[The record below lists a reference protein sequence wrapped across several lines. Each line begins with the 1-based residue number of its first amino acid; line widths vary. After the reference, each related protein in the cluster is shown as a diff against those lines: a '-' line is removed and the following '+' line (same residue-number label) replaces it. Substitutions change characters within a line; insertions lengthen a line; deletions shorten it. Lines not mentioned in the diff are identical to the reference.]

1 MFKRI
6 LRSKTIQNRTRWI
19 LAIVM
24 VPPFAFFFHLWTG
37 NRATPGPGGSAGV
50 LFGRQVPWETFQ
62 EEYLWLRRNASAQAG
77 TIPKGLETYF
87 RQQAWDR
94 LMLKEEAR
102 RRVTVS
108 DDELARYLRERP
120 TFQRDGRFAPDF
132 YFRFVRSLG
141 LTPQTFE
148 ARLRDDLGVEKLLER
163 ITSDVTLVDE
173 DVKTA
178 YAKDHERLR
187 VSLIPVS
194 SSAFEPVVKQALT
207 EQALRDSYAAHPEAI
222 RRSAKRTFEYL
233 GRSLSELLQDHVPL
247 TDEKKRAY
255 YEEHQDEFKRDDGTV
270 KPLEEVRSAVEQGA
284 EGAQVQT
291 RLTNLA
297 LDLGEDRERGL
308 RFVEIALSRG
318 LWAKRVGPIER
329 NASAPTAVG
338 DGPTASIL
346 AAAFDVP
353 LGMMTQVFNTPL
365 GVFLIMPVEEVPAQV
380 PPFEEVRDTI
390 TTLLMQARAREAAKA
405 RAQALR
411 EQCLAKRQSGLTSGE
426 IYLVLGMK
434 PLRPAP
440 LTRRGPVEGLGEATR
455 VAEALAGV
463 PPGTFSEVL
472 ETPDGFVV
480 AFVEERLP
488 FDEAQFTTDR
498 ETFRQTLLETKQQ
511 EHVAQWLESLRTNAR
526 LKTFLEPP
534 SSP

>member
-1 MFKRI
+1 MFRRI

-50 LFGRQVPWETFQ
+50 LFGHQVPWETFQ
-62 EEYLWLRRNASAQAG
+62 EEYAWLRRNASAQFG
-77 TIPKGLETYF
+77 TIPEGLEPYF

-94 LMLKEEAR
+94 LLLKEEAR
-102 RRVTVS
+102 RRVTVG

-120 TFQRDGRFAPDF
+120 TFQQDGRFAPDF
-132 YFRFVRSLG
+132 YFRFVKSLG
-141 LTPQTFE
+141 LTPQAFE
-148 ARLRDDLGVEKLLER
+148 ARLRDDLRVDKILER
-163 ITSDVTLVDE
+163 IKSDVTLTDE
-173 DVKTA
+173 EVKTA
-178 YAKDHERLR
+178 YAKEHERLR
-187 VSLIPVS
+187 ASLIPIS
-194 SSAFEPVVKQALT
+194 ASAFEPAVKQALT
-207 EQALRDSYAAHPEAI
+207 EQALRDYYAAHPEAV
-222 RRSAKRTFEYL
+222 RRNAKRTLEYL

-284 EGAQVQT
+284 QGAQVQT

-297 LDLGEDRERGL
+297 LDLEEDREQGL

-329 NASAPTAVG
+329 NASVPG
-338 DGPTASIL
+338 DGPTASML

-353 LGMMTQVFNTPL
+353 LGTMTQVFNTPL
-365 GVFLIMPVEEVPAQV
+365 GVFLIMPVEEMPAQV

-390 TTLLMQARAREAAKA
+390 RTLLMQARAREAAKA
-405 RAQALR
+405 RAQELR
-411 EQCLAKRQSGLTSGE
+411 EQCLAKRQSGLTAGE

-440 LTRRGPVEGLGEATR
+440 FTRRGPVEGLPEATR

-480 AFVEERLP
+480 GFVEERLP

-498 ETFRQTLLETKQQ
+498 EPFRQTLLETKQQ
-511 EHVAQWLESLRTNAR
+511 EHVAQWLESLRTKAR
-526 LKTFLEPP
+526 LKTFLDPP
-534 SSP
+534 KSP